1 MLLKI
6 LFMEHN
12 RYILVNNKQHNW
24 YIKSTNNVSTNE
36 DSIVKSITIHQLV
49 NLFSSFYMHINQI
62 LIAKQQASGLIMIDV
77 KYVIII
83 FRQISVFRSYAVSQ

>member
-24 YIKSTNNVSTNE
+24 YIKSTNNVGTNE
-36 DSIVKSITIHQLV
+36 DSIVKSITIHQLAK
-49 NLFSSFYMHINQI
+49 LSCSFYMHINQI
-62 LIAKQQASGLIMIDV
+62 LIAIRQQQASSLIIIYIE
-77 KYVIII
+77 YVIIAS
-83 FRQISVFRSYAVSQ
+83 RQI